1 MIMPTAIK
9 VISALCIMFASIF
22 AANLMFIHKLQI
34 SLPVTGL
41 PLLSFINLFA
51 LGVMIVVSLVL
62 LLRASRFV
70 GFVRVLVYTLLLL
83 LGLDVLLMLKYLTAG
98 YGILT
103 IILNIVVIVFLIGV
117 RGYLNSEHALRYFGR

>member
-9 VISALCIMFASIF
+9 VISSLCIMFASVF
-22 AANLMFIHKLQI
+22 AANLMFIHKLKI
-34 SLPVTGL
+34 SLPLTGL

-51 LGVMIVVSLVL
+51 LGVMVVITLVL

-70 GFVRVLVYTLLLL
+70 GFVRVLVYTLLLV
-83 LGLDVLLMLKYLTAG
+83 LGLDVLLMLKYLASG

-103 IILNIVVIVFLIGV
+103 MILNIVVIVFLIGV
-117 RGYLNSEHALRYFGR
+117 RGYLNSEHALQYFKR

>member
-1 MIMPTAIK
+1 MNMPTAIK
-9 VISALCIMFASIF
+9 VISSLCIMFTSVF
-22 AANLMFIHKLQI
+22 AANLMFIHKSQI
-34 SLPVTGL
+34 TLPVTGL

-51 LGVMIVVSLVL
+51 IGVLVVATLVL

-70 GFVRVLVYTLLLL
+70 GFVRVLVYTLLLT
-83 LGLDVLLMLKYLTAG
+83 LGLDVLLMLKYLTTG

-103 IILNIVVIVFLIGV
+103 IILNIVVIVFLVGV